1 MARIH
6 RNRYMK
12 GERIKVIDGPYN
24 PSGVKTTLVL
34 GTVEQDSVQGLTC
47 FVRLDRALS
56 EGPNMIPKQHIEINR
71 AYILHLNVIN
81 PRHET
86 VINENEFSDSSD
98 ESEDILSD

>member
-1 MARIH
+1 
-6 RNRYMK
+6 MK

-24 PSGVKTTLVL
+24 PSGVKGGVVL
-34 GTVEQDSVQGLTC
+34 GTVEQDCVQGLTC

-86 VINENEFSDSSD
+86 IIMENEFSDSSD